1 MSLLKTI
8 NRLQRIHHF
17 IKTEATGTS
26 GEFSEKLGISRSM
39 LMENLREM
47 KELGAQIF
55 YCRHRRSYCYVNEFN
70 LLIGDTSKNKLKAGR
85 LILGI
90 KKVIDFFG
98 RPMVLD
104 TQTIL

>member
-1 MSLLKTI
+1 MSLLKSI
-8 NRLQRIHHF
+8 ERLQRIDYL
-17 IKTEATGTS
+17 IRKEATGTS
-26 GEFSEKLGISRSM
+26 DEFAEKVGICRSM

-104 TQTIL
+104 T